1 MITATAILTG
11 LFFGGIIY
19 IIFGF
24 WQEKEF
30 IKSQIKHIQQQ
41 RQQQAEIKRRQK
53 ELDKIFAEKWKA
65 LEAQDRWT
73 KKK

>member
-11 LFFGGIIY
+11 LFFGGIFY

-24 WQEKEF
+24 WEEKEY
-30 IKSQIKHIQQQ
+30 IVNQMKYIQDQREQQ
-41 RQQQAEIKRRQK
+41 KEIKRRQR

-65 LEAQDRWT
+65 MEAQDVWT
-73 KKK
+73 KK